1 MERKR
6 VKGYYVAAVL
16 LLLWAAADFYHHF
29 FIGVDLTANY
39 QDLSSVQLLV
49 RNTLFQGIIK
59 MALGLVIFA
68 VGWFRGKEK
77 PRPRSLT
84 AITGLL
90 SALTL
95 ALWGISTGLITAATA
110 EYGGYQVQAASD
122 GRAYDLSD
130 TLEFNMDRRDSWP
143 NGQEI
148 AFW

>member
-6 VKGYYVAAVL
+6 VKGYHVAAAL

-29 FIGVDLTANY
+29 FIGVNLTANY

-59 MALGLVIFA
+59 TALGLAIFA

-84 AITGLL
+84 A
-90 SALTL
+90 
-95 ALWGISTGLITAATA
+95 ATA
-110 EYGGYQVQAASD
+110 WTALAVLGCWLASMACLTVVTAQEIYD
-122 GRAYDLSD
+122 QLYEESYDFPDYEIGRAHV
-130 TLEFNMDRRDSWP
+130 
-143 NGQEI
+143 
-148 AFW
+148 

>member
-6 VKGYYVAAVL
+6 VKGYYVAAAL

-77 PRPRSLT
+77 PRPPVPDGHYRVALRT
-84 AITGLL
+84 DPGTVGHLHGAHHRRHCGVWRLPGTG
-90 SALTL
+90 
-95 ALWGISTGLITAATA
+95 
-110 EYGGYQVQAASD
+110 
-122 GRAYDLSD
+122 
-130 TLEFNMDRRDSWP
+130 
-143 NGQEI
+143 GQ
-148 AFW
+148 

>member
-1 MERKR
+1 MEQKR
-6 VKGYYVAAVL
+6 VKGYHVAAAL

-59 MALGLVIFA
+59 MALGLVVFA

-84 AITGLL
+84 AATAWT
-90 SALTL
+90 ALAVLGCWLASMACATL
-95 ALWGISTGLITAATA
+95 AMA
-110 EYGGYQVQAASD
+110 EKLARSEEHTSELQSP
-122 GRAYDLSD
+122 
-130 TLEFNMDRRDSWP
+130 T
-143 NGQEI
+143 
-148 AFW
+148 